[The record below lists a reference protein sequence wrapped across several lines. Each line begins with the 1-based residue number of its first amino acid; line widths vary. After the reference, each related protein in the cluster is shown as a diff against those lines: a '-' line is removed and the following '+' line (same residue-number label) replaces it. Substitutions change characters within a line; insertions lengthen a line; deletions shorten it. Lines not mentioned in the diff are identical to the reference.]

1 MSALFYTNGNE
12 TIGVVAPLLVFYTLL
27 ALITVIIVYF
37 HLRRLKKSEKYLKIE
52 TPSEPL
58 DDSVKFYTQLFEWA
72 NHQTKTP
79 RYILQVFMLL
89 SVVVIVTAFVSA
101 FFGQINFALA
111 CFIAL
116 FNLYVLFSVSASER
130 LIREMNV
137 RQLSENIEH
146 ANNEGYIDQ
155 LFFVHQSGQDIIY
168 VDLDSDNQDRFYKI
182 CKMGK
187 QWYLAPADKDF
198 DLQNENTIP
207 IQLKLGLLKDTDYI
221 KVFTSADMFEAD
233 SKEKQSYTILYNEY
247 E

>member
-1 MSALFYTNGNE
+1 MSEIFTFHSDCVPIMNKLNDKSIDLIITDPPY
-12 TIGVVAPLLVFYTLL
+12 GVNFKSNNLYDVSLWYIKNNVNLWCKEWFRLL
-27 ALITVIIVYF
+27 
-37 HLRRLKKSEKYLKIE
+37 K
-52 TPSEPL
+52 
-58 DDSVKFYTQLFEWA
+58 DS
-72 NHQTKTP
+72 
-79 RYILQVFMLL
+79 
-89 SVVVIVTAFVSA
+89 
-101 FFGQINFALA
+101 

-182 CKMGK
+182 CKMGR